1 MEDGAPTT
9 MTAGAALPLPSPPR
23 ARRRAARDLLNLARV
38 RRRAARDLLNLARV
52 PPRAARDLLN
62 LARVRPSHQR
72 ALATGTGC
80 GSLDGD
86 LMMTTGAVEVERVE
100 REALEA
106 VGLM

>member
-1 MEDGAPTT
+1 

-23 ARRRAARDLLNLARV
+23 ARPRAARV
-38 RRRAARDLLNLARV
+38 LLNLARV

>member
-1 MEDGAPTT
+1 

-23 ARRRAARDLLNLARV
+23 ARPRAARV
-38 RRRAARDLLNLARV
+38 LLNLARV
-52 PPRAARDLLN
+52 PPRAARVPPRAARDLLN
-62 LARVRPSHQR
+62 RARVRPSHQR